1 MSPRFFLRAS
11 PPMDRRQFVQ
21 HAAALAAIPAVGRFA
36 GLASPASSQAKPL
49 TVNGARLNGW
59 LAQFDQIGR
68 TAGGINR
75 VAYSEADLAGR
86 AFTKQLFAQSGLQL
100 RVDTAGNLLA
110 RVPGT
115 DAARRPILIGSHVD
129 SVTDGGNYDG
139 PVGSF
144 GAIEVARSLAE
155 QKVRLRHPLEVV
167 VWQNEEGGTIGSKI
181 AVGLMTPADL
191 DKVARSGKTVREGIG
206 LIGGDVSR
214 LNESVR
220 KKGDIAGY
228 IELHIEQGGLLEKA
242 NRQIGVVEGIV
253 GLRWFE
259 ITITGFANHAGA
271 TPMDQRQDAMLAA
284 AKFTVAV
291 NEAIR
296 GEAGRQVATVGR
308 LNVSPNT
315 TNVIPGQVV
324 LTVDLRDLDQQK
336 IDRFTATFEKL
347 GRDIGEATRTTFAF
361 NQLVN
366 STPALS
372 DARIM
377 DVVAS
382 SATALGLSHQRMP
395 SGAGHD
401 AQEVAHIAPMGMIF
415 VPSVGG
421 ISHSPK
427 EFSRADD
434 ITNGANVLMNAVVGL
449 DRVL

>member
-1 MSPRFFLRAS
+1 VQRRDFL
-11 PPMDRRQFVQ
+11 QK
-21 HAAALAAIPAVGRFA
+21 AAALAALPVVAPLVSSSST
-36 GLASPASSQAKPL
+36 ASPWAGRQKKPL
-49 TVNGARLNGW
+49 VVNGARLNGW
-59 LAQFDQIGR
+59 LAQFDRIGR

-86 AFTKQLFAQSGLQL
+86 AFTRELFAQSGLQL
-100 RVDTAGNLLA
+100 RLDTAGNMLA

-115 DAARRPILIGSHVD
+115 DASKAPILIGSHVD

-144 GAIEVARSLAE
+144 AAIEVARSLAE

-181 AVGLMTPADL
+181 AVGLLTPADL
-191 DKVARSGKTVREGIG
+191 EKVARSGKTVREGIG
-206 LIGGDVSR
+206 IIGGDVSR
-214 LNESVR
+214 LNEAVR

-242 NRQIGVVEGIV
+242 SRQIGVVEGIV

-259 ITITGFANHAGA
+259 ITITGFSNHAGA

-291 NEAIR
+291 NDAIR
-296 GEAGRQVATVGR
+296 SESGRQVATVGR
-308 LNVSPNT
+308 LNVTPNT

-324 LTVDLRDLDQQK
+324 LTVDLRDLDQSK
-336 IDRFTATFEKL
+336 IDRFTARFEQIA
-347 GRDIGEATRTTFAF
+347 REIGAATSTKFAF
-361 NQLVN
+361 TQLVN
-366 STPALS
+366 STPAIS
-372 DARIM
+372 DSRILN
-377 DVVAS
+377 VIES

-401 AQEVAHIAPMGMIF
+401 AQEVAHIAPMAMIF

-434 ITNGANVLMNAVVGL
+434 IANGANVLMNAVVSADG
-449 DRVL
+449 VLP

>member
-1 MSPRFFLRAS
+1 VQRRDFL
-11 PPMDRRQFVQ
+11 QK
-21 HAAALAAIPAVGRFA
+21 AAALAALPVVAPLVSSSSM
-36 GLASPASSQAKPL
+36 ASPWAGRQKKPL
-49 TVNGARLNGW
+49 AVNGARLNGW
-59 LAQFDQIGR
+59 LAQFDRIGR

-86 AFTKQLFAQSGLQL
+86 AFTRELFAQSGLQL
-100 RVDTAGNLLA
+100 RLDTAGNMLA

-115 DAARRPILIGSHVD
+115 DASKAPILIGSHVD

-144 GAIEVARSLAE
+144 AAIEVARSLAE

-181 AVGLMTPADL
+181 AVGLLTPADL
-191 DKVARSGKTVREGIG
+191 EKVARSGKTVREGIG
-206 LIGGDVSR
+206 IIGGDVSR
-214 LNESVR
+214 LNEAVR

-242 NRQIGVVEGIV
+242 GRQIGVVEGIV

-259 ITITGFANHAGA
+259 ITITGFSNHAGA

-291 NEAIR
+291 NDAIR
-296 GEAGRQVATVGR
+296 SESGRQVATVGR
-308 LNVSPNT
+308 LNVTPNT

-324 LTVDLRDLDQQK
+324 LTVDLRDLDQSK
-336 IDRFTATFEKL
+336 IDRFTARFEQIA
-347 GRDIGEATRTTFAF
+347 REIGAATSTKFAF
-361 NQLVN
+361 TQLVN
-366 STPALS
+366 SAPAIS
-372 DARIM
+372 DSRILK
-377 DVVAS
+377 VIES

-401 AQEVAHIAPMGMIF
+401 AQEVAHIAPMAMIF

-434 ITNGANVLMNAVVGL
+434 IANGANVLMNAVVAADG
-449 DRVL
+449 VLP

>member
-1 MSPRFFLRAS
+1 MQRRDFL
-11 PPMDRRQFVQ
+11 QQ
-21 HAAALAAIPAVGRFA
+21 AAALAALPVVAPLVSSPWAGR
-36 GLASPASSQAKPL
+36 QKKPL

-59 LAQFDQIGR
+59 LAQFDRIGR

-86 AFTKQLFAQSGLQL
+86 AFTRELFAQSGLQL
-100 RVDTAGNLLA
+100 RLDTAGNMLA

-115 DAARRPILIGSHVD
+115 DASKAPILIGSHVD

-144 GAIEVARSLAE
+144 AAIEVARSLAE

-181 AVGLMTPADL
+181 AVGLLTPADL
-191 DKVARSGKTVREGIG
+191 EKVARSGKTVREGIG
-206 LIGGDVSR
+206 IIGGDVSR
-214 LNESVR
+214 LNEAVR

-242 NRQIGVVEGIV
+242 SRQIGVVEGIV

-259 ITITGFANHAGA
+259 ITITGFSNHAGA

-291 NEAIR
+291 NDAIR
-296 GEAGRQVATVGR
+296 SESGRQVATVGR
-308 LNVSPNT
+308 LNVTPNT

-324 LTVDLRDLDQQK
+324 LTVDLRDLDQSK
-336 IDRFTATFEKL
+336 IDRFTARFEQIA
-347 GRDIGEATRTTFAF
+347 REIGAATSTKFAF
-361 NQLVN
+361 TQLVN
-366 STPALS
+366 SAPAIS
-372 DARIM
+372 DSRILN
-377 DVVAS
+377 VIES

-401 AQEVAHIAPMGMIF
+401 AQEVAHIAPMAMIF

-434 ITNGANVLMNAVVGL
+434 IANGANVLMNAVVSADG
-449 DRVL
+449 VLP